1 MPGLDGIEL
10 AKRVRTLGGYAGPII
25 ITSGR
30 LGSDE
35 IEELTESHV
44 DVILNKPFL
53 VEELL
58 EATRKALGARR

>member
-10 AKRVRTLGGYAGPII
+10 AKRVRTLGGYAGPI

-44 DVILNKPFL
+44 DVILNKPFS